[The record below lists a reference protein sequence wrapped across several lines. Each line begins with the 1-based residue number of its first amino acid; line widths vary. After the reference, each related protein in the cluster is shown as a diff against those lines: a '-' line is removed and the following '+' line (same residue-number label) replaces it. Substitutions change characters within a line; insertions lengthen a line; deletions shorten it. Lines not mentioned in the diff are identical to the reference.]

1 MFVTQLSGGQA
12 MLETVKQPSICS
24 TWVFIP
30 NTMTL
35 GFVFF
40 TMIKVIYIIILLLQF
55 VTFLYRLEAGLGIN
69 MLRICRLILSSD
81 FQSEKY
87 NPEIIVHSKSAVG
100 LTSVP

>member
-1 MFVTQLSGGQA
+1 
-12 MLETVKQPSICS
+12 
-24 TWVFIP
+24 
-30 NTMTL
+30 
-35 GFVFF
+35 
-40 TMIKVIYIIILLLQF
+40 MIKVIYIIILLLQF